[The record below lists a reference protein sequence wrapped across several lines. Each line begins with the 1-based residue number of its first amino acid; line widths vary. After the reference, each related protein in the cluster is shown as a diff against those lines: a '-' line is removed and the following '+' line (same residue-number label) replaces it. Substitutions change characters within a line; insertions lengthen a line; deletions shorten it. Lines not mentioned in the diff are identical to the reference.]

1 MGMVQSVLNLIPA
14 LVLLTICAGVAPALD
29 SGKSLTQYSHRI
41 WGREEGLLEPS
52 VYSILQSRSGYIWLG
67 TQQGLIRFNGLRFR
81 EFTHDGEA
89 PFRNT
94 LVRALAEDRQQNL
107 WIGTIGAGLAFAG
120 KDGNLI
126 RYTTANGFPS
136 NDVSCV
142 GQDREGAVWACTGAG
157 LVKIAGGHTTVF
169 TAADG
174 LPQDRVRATCEA
186 ADGTRWVA
194 GSDDG
199 LSHSQ
204 GGRFESFR
212 GISEASDSP
221 VNALYCAPDGAVWAG
236 THEGLYRIRGESV
249 NRFTKTE
256 GLADN
261 NVVSLAGS
269 EDGALWIGSRYGVSR
284 YRDGRISTY
293 STSDG
298 LSHSSVLS
306 LCLDR
311 EGSLWAGTPTGLDQF
326 TNSPVTPYTRREGLP
341 GNDTSAVV
349 EDSGGEL
356 WVGTLS
362 EGVGRF
368 DGRTFHP
375 ITARDGLASNR
386 VLSLALDPSGD
397 IWAGTDR
404 GISRIHEGQVLQ
416 TFRGMLGNTETRS
429 IFVDSGGT
437 VWAGTEKG
445 LFRFDGREFA
455 IAGKLTGEIVAL
467 GGGRQTRLFV
477 STAHEGFL
485 SLAGDSK
492 TSPFVSAPQIGVQRT
507 VRSYYIDSARH
518 VAWMGTLGRGL
529 IRWENGKVTYYRV
542 GDGLYDSS
550 IYAILRDRNANFW
563 FASAKGIFRVAEDE
577 LDRFAEGKI
586 HTIHSVPFS
595 TGQFR
600 FECQEMAQP
609 AAAQSRDG
617 RMWFSTT
624 NGVVAVD
631 PGRIPRNE
639 VPPPVRVETEFVNGE
654 RTEHLD
660 GAQLQ
665 PWEKN
670 LEIRYTALSFVN
682 PEKVSFRYKL
692 EGYDRGWTDAGA
704 RREAFFTNLPPGT
717 YRFRVI
723 ATNSDG
729 VASSAAGLIA
739 FTIEPQFYQRAWF
752 FAAVTGFA
760 GLLIWLMWW
769 GRVTQLKREFTVVL
783 GERARIARDL
793 HDTIVQQLSG
803 VMMQLHALAGRLPA
817 SREKM
822 LLEDIIHDAEGC
834 AIEARSSLWELRT
847 GSSDRDFG
855 TSLRDTAC
863 KLTRGKPVELVFEA
877 GEVEGAI
884 TRAVEYQLL
893 RIAGEAISNAV
904 RHAGAATV
912 WVACGIREGELEL
925 SVRDDGGGFVAAGE
939 PFGHFGLA
947 GVRERA
953 REIGAGLNIES
964 SAHGTAIRVTLAV
977 SSAAERSMRGYVG
990 I

>member
-1 MGMVQSVLNLIPA
+1 VARSVSTLIRTFIF
-14 LVLLTICAGVAPALD
+14 LSLCAGAALALD

-41 WGREEGLLEPS
+41 WGREEGLLQPS
-52 VYSILQSRSGYIWLG
+52 VYAILQSRSGYIWLG
-67 TQQGLIRFNGLRFR
+67 TQEGLIRFNGLRFR
-81 EFTHDGEA
+81 EFTHDGDA

-107 WIGTIGAGLAFAG
+107 WIGTIGAGLAVAG

-126 RYTTANGFPS
+126 RYTTASGFPS

-169 TAADG
+169 TAEDG
-174 LPQDRVRATCEA
+174 LPEDRVRATCEA
-186 ADGTRWVA
+186 TDGARWVA
-194 GSDDG
+194 GSDNG
-199 LSHSQ
+199 LSRSN
-204 GGRFESFR
+204 GGRFKRFG
-212 GISEASDSP
+212 GISEALDSP
-221 VNALYCAPDGAVWAG
+221 VSALYCAQDGAVWAG
-236 THEGLYRIRGESV
+236 THQGLYRIRGESV
-249 NRFTKTE
+249 TRFSASQ

-261 NVVSLAGS
+261 NVLSLAGS
-269 EDGALWIGSRYGVSR
+269 DDGALWIGSRYGVSR
-284 YRDGRISTY
+284 YLNDRISTY
-293 STSDG
+293 STNDG

-306 LCLDR
+306 LCADR
-311 EGSLWAGTPTGLDQF
+311 EGSLWAGTQTGLDQF

-341 GNDTSAVV
+341 GNDTSAVQ
-349 EDSGGEL
+349 EDAGGDL

-362 EGVGRF
+362 EGMGRF
-368 DGRTFHP
+368 DGSGFHP
-375 ITARDGLASNR
+375 VTVRDGLASNR
-386 VLSLALDPSGD
+386 VLSLALDVSGD

-404 GISRIHEGQVLQ
+404 GISRIREGQVVQ
-416 TFRGMLGNTETRS
+416 TFRAALGNTETRS

-437 VWAGTEKG
+437 VWAGTGKG

-455 IAGKLTGEIVAL
+455 IAGKLTDGIVAL

-485 SLAGDSK
+485 SVAGDSSNK
-492 TSPFVSAPQIGVQRT
+492 APFVSAPQIGVQRT

-550 IYAILRDRNANFW
+550 IYAILRDKNANLW
-563 FASAKGIFRVAEDE
+563 FASAKGIFRVAEGE
-577 LDRFAEGKI
+577 LDQFAEGKI

-639 VPPPVRVETEFVNGE
+639 IPPPVRVETAFVNSR

-660 GAQLQ
+660 GARLQ

-723 ATNSDG
+723 ASNADG
-729 VASSAAGLIA
+729 VASPAAGLIA
-739 FTIEPQFYQRAWF
+739 FTIEPYFYQRAWF
-752 FAAVTGFA
+752 FATLAGVT
-760 GLLIWLMWW
+760 GLLIWLTWW
-769 GRVTQLKREFTVVL
+769 GRVTRLKREFTVVL

-817 SREKM
+817 SREKV

-855 TSLRDTAC
+855 TSLRETAR

-925 SVRDDGGGFVAAGE
+925 SVRDDGGGFVAAAE
-939 PFGHFGLA
+939 AFGHFGLA
-947 GVRERA
+947 GIRERA

-964 SAHGTAIRVTLAV
+964 SAHGTAIRVTVAV
-977 SSAAERSMRGYVG
+977 SSASERSVREHVG